1 MDETNKGQGDA
12 PRAAGQPSADQGG
25 TTPATKTYTEADY
38 QKAVS
43 DALAKAGR
51 ERKSVEE
58 ENKTLKSQISVIEE
72 VKSQLSAAKA
82 DLEVL
87 AKDDPDKQKL
97 LQTRKALEDQLK
109 SLNADKEKLEEEKTK
124 HADALRAAGRILVR
138 DNVAKIVTDYEGG
151 DAEKLRTIT
160 EQFGILDEDKIRSLA
175 DAMWSKKKTEP
186 AKTEPESA
194 VIPDSGVTSGGN
206 SGTFTRTQIK
216 NMSSEEY
223 KAKYNEIQEAL
234 RSGRIIDR

>member
-1 MDETNKGQGDA
+1 MDETNKGQEDA

-25 TTPATKTYTEADY
+25 TTPSTKTYTEADY

-58 ENKTLKSQISVIEE
+58 ENKTLKAQISVIEE
-72 VKSQLSAAKA
+72 VKAQLATAKA

-109 SLNADKEKLEEEKTK
+109 SLNAERGKLEEEKAK
-124 HADALRAAGRILVR
+124 HADAIKAAGELLR
-138 DNVAKIVTDYEGG
+138 DKNIANIVKDYEGA
-151 DAEKLRTIT
+151 DPEKLKRIAD
-160 EQFGILDEDKIRSLA
+160 EFGIVAEDKLRVAAEAL
-175 DAMWSKKKTEP
+175 WSKKKAAT
-186 AKTEPESA
+186 PEQRE
-194 VIPDSGVTSGGN
+194 IPDSGVTSGGN
-206 SGTFTRTQIK
+206 SGVFTRSQIK
-216 NMSSEEY
+216 NMSVEEY
-223 KAKYNEIQEAL
+223 AKRREEIQRAQEA
-234 RSGRIIDR
+234 GRIRDS